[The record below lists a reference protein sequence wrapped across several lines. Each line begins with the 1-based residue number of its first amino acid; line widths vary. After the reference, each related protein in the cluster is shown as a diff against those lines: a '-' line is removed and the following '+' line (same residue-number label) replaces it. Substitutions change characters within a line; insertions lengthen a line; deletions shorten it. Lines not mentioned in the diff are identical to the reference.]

1 MKLPIPRDAYLLAL
15 SQAARV
21 LGPGLAMIVLA
32 AKWEPDQFGAFASH
46 FALASLIAFLP
57 ATGLSAFILDRGG
70 RAPDTLRA
78 TLRAAD
84 RLLAF
89 TLAAP
94 LIAGLIAFVLDG
106 NRTAIPVTLYVAMTV
121 AAFVELRISAF
132 RAIRQETQVFPFILI
147 ANGVFI
153 LAALI
158 PGLGPWAIGLIWA
171 MARGFQLLALQAR
184 ARRALPAT
192 AATPPPFA
200 EITPFIA
207 SQSAGVFYTHL
218 DTLLVRAFLGEAAAG
233 LYNAALRLLQLAS
246 MGAQTLSQWFQPR
259 LAAHEA
265 DSPEWLRQR
274 KLLRLCLA
282 AIAAGGLAVF
292 TLAGSQVIA
301 LLYGPAYAEAAPIL
315 FLAGF
320 VLAFRCFVA
329 GQWMELTARQLET
342 HRARDS
348 WLLLAVFVA
357 LAWPLATEQGG
368 SGVMMAHLL
377 ALGPVAAF
385 SARSLARAAPPP
397 RQD

>member
-1 MKLPIPRDAYLLAL
+1 M
-15 SQAARV
+15 
-21 LGPGLAMIVLA
+21 
-32 AKWEPDQFGAFASH
+32 
-46 FALASLIAFLP
+46 
-57 ATGLSAFILDRGG
+57 
-70 RAPDTLRA
+70 
-78 TLRAAD
+78 
-84 RLLAF
+84 
-89 TLAAP
+89 
-94 LIAGLIAFVLDG
+94 
-106 NRTAIPVTLYVAMTV
+106 
-121 AAFVELRISAF
+121 
-132 RAIRQETQVFPFILI
+132 
-147 ANGVFI
+147 
-153 LAALI
+153 
-158 PGLGPWAIGLIWA
+158 
-171 MARGFQLLALQAR
+171 
-184 ARRALPAT
+184 
-192 AATPPPFA
+192 
-200 EITPFIA
+200 
-207 SQSAGVFYTHL
+207 FYTHL

-259 LAAHEA
+259 LAAHEP
-265 DSPEWLRQR
+265 DSPEWRRQR

-282 AIAAGGLAVF
+282 AIAAGGLVVF
-292 TLAGSQVIA
+292 TLASDLVIR

-348 WLLLAVFVA
+348 WLLLAVFLA
-357 LAWPLATEQGG
+357 LAWPLAAEQGG